1 MQRLGL
7 GRTRQALPESHHLPS
22 ILPLLFLCSAS
33 AGLPLLGPWLCHR
46 GLTQNVSPL
55 CTPSFLR
62 VWLPLSRKLSQPLGC
77 WPPLNPL
84 LTPAHTEHSRGH
96 PQPRWVLPPCPAPHH
111 AQSKI
116 LTQDRA
122 YVFFLCLYCMQYP
135 IGLRDGNY
143 LLLSISRRWIFF
155 SDWSFGPVSLA
166 PFPAL
171 GGLTG
176 LQVAPRHPPHRGADW
191 ARGFVPAAR
200 PLPDVACCLCS

>member
-1 MQRLGL
+1 M
-7 GRTRQALPESHHLPS
+7 
-22 ILPLLFLCSAS
+22 
-33 AGLPLLGPWLCHR
+33 
-46 GLTQNVSPL
+46 
-55 CTPSFLR
+55 
-62 VWLPLSRKLSQPLGC
+62 WLPLSRKLSQPLGC

-155 SDWSFGPVSLA
+155 FRLKLRACFPGPFPCPRRTDRAPSCSTPPPTQGSRLSSGFCPCCKASYRCGLLPLQLDDGKGSFSLYVSNGIVPSLA
-166 PFPAL
+166 GTL
-171 GGLTG
+171 GDS
-176 LQVAPRHPPHRGADW
+176 QK
-191 ARGFVPAAR
+191 
-200 PLPDVACCLCS
+200 